1 MHTSVVNSKRTI
13 LNTKNERN
21 SAEFMRE
28 ADSNESI
35 FIGQ

>member
-1 MHTSVVNSKRTI
+1 MYTSIGNSKRTI
-13 LNTKNERN
+13 LNTKNDRN